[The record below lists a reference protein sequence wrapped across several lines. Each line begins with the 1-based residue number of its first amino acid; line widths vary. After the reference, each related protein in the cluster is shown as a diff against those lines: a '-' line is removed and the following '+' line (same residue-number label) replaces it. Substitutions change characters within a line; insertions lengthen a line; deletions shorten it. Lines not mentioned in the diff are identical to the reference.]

1 MRKLLL
7 CFLSLIYGFITS
19 VRNWLYD
26 FRILKSVDFDIPVIS
41 IGNITVGGTGKTPHI
56 EYLIRL
62 LQSDFRVATLSR
74 GYMRKTKGFRVV
86 ETTSGVEETGDEP
99 LQIKKKF
106 PEITVSVCENRV
118 TGVQEL
124 LRLKTPPDV
133 VLLDDAFQHR
143 RINPGINIVLI
154 DYNKPLN
161 EDHMLPCGRLR
172 ENPAQLRRATSI
184 IVTKCPS
191 EVTPITR
198 RIMAKDV
205 YLFPYQ
211 ELFFTSIT
219 YGSLYPV
226 FPDAPPQE
234 ITDNLLKKGILVV
247 SGIASP
253 EYMINYLE
261 QFSGE
266 VKSAIFPDHH
276 YYDRGDILRI
286 SQKFHEL
293 KSTEKIVVT
302 TEKDVQRLTVDH
314 LLTKELKSVLYCL
327 PVQVKFLD
335 QEGKQFDNKI
345 KEYVGENKSNRA
357 LHFRKNAH
365 KS

>member
-7 CFLSLIYGFITS
+7 FFFSLAYGFIIW
-19 VRNWLYD
+19 VRNQLYD
-26 FRILKSVDFDIPVIS
+26 FRFLKSVDFDIPVIS
-41 IGNITVGGTGKTPHI
+41 VGNITVGGTGKTPHI

-74 GYMRKTKGFRVV
+74 GYMRKTKGFRMV
-86 ETTSGVEETGDEP
+86 ETSSGVEESGDEP

-106 PEITVSVCENRV
+106 PESAVSVCENRV

-154 DYNKPLN
+154 DYNKPLK
-161 EDHMLPCGRLR
+161 EDHMLPYGRLR
-172 ENPAQLRRATSI
+172 ENPAQLRRANLI

-205 YLFPYQ
+205 YLYPYQ
-211 ELFFTSIT
+211 DLFFTTMT
-219 YGSLYPV
+219 YGHLFPV
-226 FPDAPPQE
+226 FPEAPPLE
-234 ITDNLLKKGILVV
+234 MNENSLKKGILVV

-253 EYMINYLE
+253 EYMIGYLE
-261 QFSGE
+261 KMSEE
-266 VKSAIFPDHH
+266 VESVVFPDHH
-276 YYDRGDILRI
+276 YYDRSDILQINQR
-286 SQKFHEL
+286 FHGL
-293 KSTEKIVVT
+293 KSAEKIIVT
-302 TEKDVQRLTVDH
+302 TEKDVQRLTGNH

-335 QEGKQFDNKI
+335 QEGKLFDKKI
-345 KEYVGENKSNRA
+345 KEYVGENKSNRE

-365 KS
+365 

>member
-7 CFLSLIYGFITS
+7 CLFSLAYGFITS
-19 VRNWLYD
+19 ARNRLYD
-26 FRILKSVDFDIPVIS
+26 LRVLKSVDFDIPLIS
-41 IGNITVGGTGKTPHI
+41 VGNITVGGTGKTPHI

-74 GYMRKTKGFRVV
+74 GYMRKTKGFRLV
-86 ETTSGVEETGDEP
+86 ETSSGVEETGDEP

-118 TGVQEL
+118 TGVDEL

-143 RINPGINIVLI
+143 RINPGIHIVLI
-154 DYNKPLN
+154 DYNKPLK

-172 ENPAQLRRATSI
+172 ENPSQLRRANLI

-205 YLFPYQ
+205 YLYPYQ
-211 ELFFTSIT
+211 DLFFTTMT
-219 YGSLYPV
+219 YGNLFPV
-226 FPDAPPQE
+226 FPDAPPLE
-234 ITDNLLKKGILVV
+234 ILDNSLKKGILVV

-253 EYMINYLE
+253 EYMISYLE
-261 QFSGE
+261 KMSEE
-266 VKSAIFPDHH
+266 VECAVFPDHH
-276 YYDRGDILRI
+276 YYDRSDILLINQR
-286 SQKFHEL
+286 FHGL
-293 KSTEKIVVT
+293 KSAEKIIVT
-302 TEKDVQRLTVDH
+302 TEKDVQRLTGTH
-314 LLTKELKSVLYCL
+314 MLTKELKSVLYCL

-335 QEGKQFDNKI
+335 QEGKLFDKKI
-345 KEYVGENKSNRA
+345 KKYVGENKSNSE
-357 LHFRKNAH
+357 LHFRKNGH

>member
-7 CFLSLIYGFITS
+7 CFFSLAYGFVVS

-26 FRILKSVDFDIPVIS
+26 FSILKSVDFDIPVIS

-74 GYMRKTKGFRVV
+74 GYMRKTKGFRIV
-86 ETTSGVEETGDEP
+86 ETSSVVEETGDEP

-106 PEITVSVCENRV
+106 PDITVSVCENRV

-154 DYNKPLN
+154 DYNKPLKD
-161 EDHMLPCGRLR
+161 DHMLPCGRLR
-172 ENPAQLRRATSI
+172 ENPFQLRRAGII

-198 RIMAKDV
+198 RIMASDA
-205 YLFPYQ
+205 YLYPYQ
-211 ELFFTSIT
+211 ELFFTTIT
-219 YGSLYPV
+219 YGPLYPV
-226 FPDAPPQE
+226 FPDAPPLE
-234 ITDNLLKKGILVV
+234 ITENSLKKGILVV

-253 EYMINYLE
+253 EYMISYLE
-261 QFSGE
+261 KMSEE
-266 VKSAIFPDHH
+266 VESAVFPDHH
-276 YYDRGDILRI
+276 YYDRSDILLINQR
-286 SQKFHEL
+286 FHAM
-293 KSTEKIVVT
+293 KNAQKIVVT
-302 TEKDVQRLTVDH
+302 TEKDVQRLKIEN

-327 PVQVKFLD
+327 PIEVKFLD
-335 QEGKQFDNKI
+335 REGKLFDNKI
-345 KEYVGENKSNRA
+345 KEYVGENKSNRE